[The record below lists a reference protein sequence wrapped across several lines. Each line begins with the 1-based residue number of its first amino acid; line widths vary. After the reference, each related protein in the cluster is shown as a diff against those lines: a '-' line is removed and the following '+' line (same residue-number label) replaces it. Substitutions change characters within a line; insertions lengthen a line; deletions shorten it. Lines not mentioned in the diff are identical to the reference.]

1 MILIIGNDFRN
12 KGWYNVYVLSIV
24 IYAAEN
30 SFMNNSDLE
39 HFVIWENMVSEN
51 DRYVMESLKE
61 ISNICFKILLWENCF
76 GRFVKGNTYN
86 IYFI

>member
-12 KGWYNVYVLSIV
+12 KGWYNVYVLSII

-39 HFVIWENMVSEN
+39 YLVIWENMVSEN
-51 DRYVMESLKE
+51 DKKTLNSLT
-61 ISNICFKILLWENCF
+61 ENQ
-76 GRFVKGNTYN
+76 
-86 IYFI
+86 I